1 MKILNRIGTAGQAV
15 GNSVKRNAGKLVAA
29 GAVVGAFA
37 ASKAQAAMDI
47 VTYSNGEVAFTPEN
61 LVGPVVTGVVAAVG
75 AGAVLVVI
83 SVGVRWIYRMVKVR

>member
-1 MKILNRIGTAGQAV
+1 MNRNKKTFDAA
-15 GNSVKRNAGKLVAA
+15 AALALA
-29 GAVVGAFA
+29 GATSV
-37 ASKAQAAMDI
+37 QAGAMDI
-47 VTYSNGEVAFTPEN
+47 VTYSNGEVGFTPEN